1 MNSLAVIGMQWGD
14 EGKGKII
21 DFLSEKAEVIC
32 RFNGG
37 NNAGHTLIVGKEKTV
52 LHLIPSG
59 ILRKGKIALIGNGVV
74 IDPKV
79 LLEEIA
85 ILEKAKVSVTPP
97 NLLISSNAHVI
108 LPFHIEMDRQS
119 GKAIGTTN
127 RGIGPAYMFKAAR
140 KGLRMHQFVDKKSLK
155 DAYGKDEFYEQYARY
170 ADKLRPYVKDTSP
183 YLWSAIASK
192 KKLLFEGAQGT
203 LLDIDHG
210 TYPFVTSS
218 NTTSGAIACGL
229 GIPPKEVQSSLGL
242 LKAYTTRVGNG
253 PFPTELKDKVG
264 EQIAKAGNEF
274 GATTGR
280 ARRVGWF
287 DAMIGRYAV
296 SLNGIESVALT
307 KLDVLTGHKKIKI
320 CTGYKYKG
328 KPLSHFPTDIS
339 ILDEAVP
346 IYEEMTGWWE
356 DISAAKTLGDL
367 PKSAYRYMQRIETLI
382 GVPVSI
388 LSVGPERSQTIIVR
402 PDLLL

>member
-1 MNSLAVIGMQWGD
+1 MNNLAVIGMQWGD

-21 DFLSEKAEVIC
+21 DYLSEKADVIC

-37 NNAGHTLIVGKEKTV
+37 NNAGHTLMVGKEKTV

-59 ILRKGKIALIGNGVV
+59 ILRKGKTALIGNGVV
-74 IDPKV
+74 IDPRV

-85 ILEKAKVSVTPP
+85 ILEKAKVSVTPS

-140 KGLRMHQFVDKKSLK
+140 KGLRMHQLIDRKFFK
-155 DAYGKDEFYEQYARY
+155 DSHGKDDFYEEYSRY
-170 ADKLRPYVKDTSP
+170 AEKLRPFVKDTSP
-183 YLWSAIASK
+183 YLWNSISQK

-203 LLDIDHG
+203 LLDLDHG

-218 NTTSGAIACGL
+218 NCTSGGIASGL
-229 GIPPKEVQSSLGL
+229 GIPPRDVQSSLGL

-253 PFPTELKDKVG
+253 PFPTELTDKTG

-328 KPLSHFPTDIS
+328 KPPSHFPTDIS

-388 LSVGPERSQTIIVR
+388 LSVGPER
-402 PDLLL
+402 